1 MVVEE
6 EEEEVQMKPLEED
19 IDSIEALE
27 EVAVGLQMLEEEV
40 VVAAEE
46 AFQLQDSIHIEPEVA
61 AVAAVFVDFVFGNA
75 DTAVEKLFGIA
86 FVDVAGTVECA
97 VVGEA
102 VDSGV
107 LPAAVEVAAAA
118 DFAGKVGSH
127 SSLPAV
133 DAVHKQPAVV
143 DLLADVVGPADAVG
157 KD

>member
-1 MVVEE
+1 
-6 EEEEVQMKPLEED
+6 MKPLEED

-27 EVAVGLQMLEEEV
+27 EEVVGLQMLEEEV
-40 VVAAEE
+40 VVEVAVEE
-46 AFQLQDSIHIEPEVA
+46 ASQLQDLIHIEPEVA

-75 DTAVEKLFGIA
+75 DTAVEKLFAIA

-107 LPAAVEVAAAA
+107 LPAAVEVVAAAAAA
-118 DFAGKVGSH
+118 DFAGKVDSH

-143 DLLADVVGPADAVG
+143 DLLADVVEPADAVG

>member
-1 MVVEE
+1 M
-6 EEEEVQMKPLEED
+6 
-19 IDSIEALE
+19 
-27 EVAVGLQMLEEEV
+27 
-40 VVAAEE
+40 AAEE

-118 DFAGKVGSH
+118 ADFAGKVDSH
-127 SSLPAV
+127 SSLPAA

-143 DLLADVVGPADAVG
+143 DLLADVVEPVDAVG